1 MTANVAGYLLQLLAG
16 RWLGVGGYSEF
27 ASLLAVQLLC
37 AVPALALQN
46 VVAREL
52 VRGASVAAVRAL
64 GWRCAAIVA
73 ALAAVLIPV
82 VAVVLEVSWV
92 GGGGGGGGGGRGGVG
107 GGGGGGRGGGGGPG
121 GADVGVAVGGAGRP
135 AGRAAIPF
143 AGDGARGRGDRAGHP
158 GAGGAGPRRYRGRRA
173 VGYRAGLGGRRCRCP
188 ARRRKHEGAQPVRAY
203 RVHDRPSRRPG

>member
-1 MTANVAGYLLQLLAG
+1 MTANVAAYLLQLLAG

-52 VRGASVAAVRAL
+52 VRGAPVAAVRAL

-92 GGGGGGGGGGRGGVG
+92 G
-107 GGGGGGRGGGGGPG
+107 
-121 GADVGVAVGGAGRP
+121 A
-135 AGRAAIPF
+135 
-143 AGDGARGRGDRAGHP
+143 ARGRG
-158 GAGGAGPRRYRGRRA
+158 AGPG
-173 VGYRAGLGGRRCRCP
+173 GGLGWGGEGGR
-188 ARRRKHEGAQPVRAY
+188 EGGGGV
-203 RVHDRPSRRPG
+203 G